1 MPDISLEDLLQAK
14 KTETAAQP
22 VLINQQQEIQQ
33 VTAQTEAL
41 TPAQRQQVEEIKEK
55 INLMD
60 SGYALQFGST
70 AQKDM
75 AAFSDSL
82 LSQVRT
88 KDSGQVGEL
97 LTDLSGKI
105 NDFSESQNDSFV
117 KKIPLIGS
125 LVNKGENM
133 LSSYEKLST
142 KVAKIQS
149 ELEKAKTNMMKD
161 IVLFDN
167 LYQKNLAYF
176 KELQLY
182 IQAGEEKLTEMRNQ
196 VLPKLRMDA
205 ANSTD
210 PMAAQVVSDFESNVD
225 RFEKKIHDLKISKTI
240 AIQTAPQLRLIQ
252 NNDKILVERVQGA
265 IYNAIPLWKNQIVI
279 ALGLSRQQNVLKMQ
293 QAVSDTTNELLRKN
307 AEMLKLNTI
316 ETAKENNRSIVDM
329 ETVKKV
335 NEDLVTTLTETL
347 KIQQEGRIARQNAQ
361 VVDQVREPMRERAR
375 FARTRTRDHANE
387 ALSRGNGLELRGVQ
401 LRLLKRRKP
410 CSFLYVREICLLV
423 FHAEQYSKSEQVFLY
438 KS

>member
-60 SGYALQFGST
+60 SGYALKFGST

-361 VVDQVREPMRERAR
+361 QELATIENQLKQVLLDNM
-375 FARTRTRDHANE
+375 NQ
-387 ALSRGNGLELRGVQ
+387 SR
-401 LRLLKRRKP
+401 
-410 CSFLYVREICLLV
+410 
-423 FHAEQYSKSEQVFLY
+423 
-438 KS
+438 

>member
-22 VLINQQQEIQQ
+22 VLMNQQQEIQQ

-41 TPAQRQQVEEIKEK
+41 TPAERQQVEEIKKK

-149 ELEKAKTNMMKD
+149 ELEKAKTTMMKD

-329 ETVKKV
+329 ETVKKI

-361 VVDQVREPMRERAR
+361 QELSTIENQLKQVLLDNM
-375 FARTRTRDHANE
+375 NQ
-387 ALSRGNGLELRGVQ
+387 SR
-401 LRLLKRRKP
+401 
-410 CSFLYVREICLLV
+410 
-423 FHAEQYSKSEQVFLY
+423 
-438 KS
+438 